1 MRLSRGRGD
10 NVMRAS
16 SSKMFCLVLLLAAPA
31 CCIATESPIA
41 ASFTSFWHAA
51 QGQSFTQQLQQWDS
65 QIEAPRRELYN
76 SVVWETQNDP
86 RWRIRRERW
95 LQARF
100 AVYPK
105 LAASIPDEV
114 SALQSTIAT
123 QSIRFRELFPDADAH
138 PPVEILLAPNFDAKS
153 GMLSNG
159 MPVLAFAADSLL
171 LQQANLGIVVP
182 HELFHLYHA
191 QHAGISNDGVM
202 PGVALTVPLLEEGL
216 ATYVSGQLSP
226 GHTDG
231 ELLLQDDLGNIP
243 ASRLPYVATR
253 FLDDAQYRAIDQ
265 EHPEV
270 FKRWFNA
277 AAKPYQQGLPN
288 RSGYW
293 LGLQLIRYLRHTY
306 TLAQIAAWSPTH
318 ADMQVMSALK
328 QISYNH

>member
-1 MRLSRGRGD
+1 
-10 NVMRAS
+10 
-16 SSKMFCLVLLLAAPA
+16 MFCLALLLAAAPA
-31 CCIATESPIA
+31 LCVASEPSIA
-41 ASFTSFWHAA
+41 ASFTSFWNVA
-51 QGQSFTQQLQQWDS
+51 QGQPFAQQVQQWDNR
-65 QIEAPRRELYN
+65 IEAPRRELYN
-76 SVVWETQNDP
+76 SVVWEMQNDP
-86 RWRIRRERW
+86 RWQIRRQRW

-100 AVYPK
+100 AAYPK

-114 SALQSTIAT
+114 RALQSTIAT
-123 QSIRFRELFPDADAH
+123 QSIRFRKLFPDASAH

-153 GMLSNG
+153 GTLSDG
-159 MPVLAFAADSLL
+159 TPVLAFAADSLL
-171 LQQANLGIVVP
+171 LEQANLSIVVP

-202 PGVALTVPLLEEGL
+202 PGVALTVPLFEEGL

-231 ELLLQDDLGNIP
+231 ELLLQNDLGNIP
-243 ASRLPYVATR
+243 ASRLPDIARR
-253 FLDDAQYRAIDQ
+253 FLEDAQHRAIDP

-277 AAKPYQQGLPN
+277 AATPYQQGLPN

-293 LGLQLIRYLRHTY
+293 LGLQLIRYLRRTY
-306 TLAQIAAWSPTH
+306 TLAQIAAWSPTQ

-328 QISYNH
+328 RISRKQ